1 MPGGGRRSTFSIVD
15 PAFTDPDHHNRVRT
29 WVAPVET
36 RTDRRMTWEL
46 AAFIPSDRWAYR
58 NAPRIAKIIAAII
71 EVTTELSRIPA
82 SRKIFVTCSLVSKRL
97 PWILTI
103 TSFSLPTLLAPNPNA
118 DPKFITANMENP
130 NNHQLLKDRHNKVL
144 SRVHSGLLTGRLK
157 PGTPAA
163 NEKISVPSDSSS
175 VWSSSST
182 ETSELDVRCQ
192 TKEDR
197 VRLEK
202 TSRSKVEVNAAASGF
217 SLPSMLPDMGFHHDR
232 IPALSSEPSLSMEAD
247 TQDVLPSMGP
257 LHIVGALEDLP
268 PATRNLQALPIP
280 VTPRKPKL
288 TLSAFRKPEE
298 AVRLTD
304 CDPMRLLEHEYDLRA
319 PGCRV
324 IGHGAFSTVRLAFRR
339 YDGQKVAVK
348 SLSKYDA
355 LRARRLRRGG
365 INMEQDHKH
374 MDEWEIMK
382 LLQGNPYVLTLLD
395 VFETDEEIH
404 LVTEYCRGGEL
415 FDAIKRKGAKRGSFR
430 RGRYSEAQ
438 AARITY
444 QVLRALLDLHDHNV
458 IHRDIKAENILLL
471 NDDESDIQ
479 VKLADFG
486 MARLVDSSGTGG
498 ESSPSTPGLVYST
511 CAPPEVRGSGACG
524 PSADVFSLGVTL
536 YTLLC
541 GFPPVFCDGL
551 VEFPDAYWSD
561 ISDEA
566 KAMVRS
572 MVHSDSC
579 KRISVRSA
587 LTNPW
592 VRQQTTRVRRGSISA
607 NLELVRSRLYKTMG
621 DVVSPSLKR
630 QRRGSLTTLSP
641 KKQRRLSTQL
651 SMAMTDLYAVSSKED
666 VRVID
671 NHVEPSPNGMMDR
684 QLSEQ

>member
-1 MPGGGRRSTFSIVD
+1 
-15 PAFTDPDHHNRVRT
+15 
-29 WVAPVET
+29 
-36 RTDRRMTWEL
+36 
-46 AAFIPSDRWAYR
+46 
-58 NAPRIAKIIAAII
+58 
-71 EVTTELSRIPA
+71 
-82 SRKIFVTCSLVSKRL
+82 
-97 PWILTI
+97 
-103 TSFSLPTLLAPNPNA
+103 
-118 DPKFITANMENP
+118 
-130 NNHQLLKDRHNKVL
+130 
-144 SRVHSGLLTGRLK
+144 
-157 PGTPAA
+157 
-163 NEKISVPSDSSS
+163 
-175 VWSSSST
+175 
-182 ETSELDVRCQ
+182 
-192 TKEDR
+192 
-197 VRLEK
+197 
-202 TSRSKVEVNAAASGF
+202 
-217 SLPSMLPDMGFHHDR
+217 MLPDVGFHHDQ
-232 IPALSSEPSLSMEAD
+232 IPNLSCEPSLSMDRD
-247 TQDVLPSMGP
+247 TQDILSARP

-268 PATRNLQALPIP
+268 PATRTAQSLPIP

-298 AVRLTD
+298 AIRLTD
-304 CDPMRLLEHEYDLRA
+304 CDPRRLVEHEYDLRA

-365 INMEQDHKH
+365 INMEQDNKH

-382 LLQGNPYVLTLLD
+382 LLKGNPYVLTLLD

-444 QVLRALLDLHDHNV
+444 QILRALLDLHDHNV

-486 MARLVDSSGTGG
+486 MARLHSFDSSGTEG

-511 CAPPEVRGSGACG
+511 CAPPEVRCSGACG

-551 VEFPDAYWSD
+551 VEFPEAYWSD

-566 KAMVRS
+566 KAMVRT
-572 MVHSDSC
+572 MVHSDPC
-579 KRISVRSA
+579 RRISVRSA
-587 LTNPW
+587 LANPW

-621 DVVSPSLKR
+621 DAISPSLKK

-651 SMAMTDLYAVSSKED
+651 SMAMTDLYAVSSKDD
-666 VRVID
+666 VRVIE
-671 NHVEPSPNGMMDR
+671 NHVEPSTHGMIDR